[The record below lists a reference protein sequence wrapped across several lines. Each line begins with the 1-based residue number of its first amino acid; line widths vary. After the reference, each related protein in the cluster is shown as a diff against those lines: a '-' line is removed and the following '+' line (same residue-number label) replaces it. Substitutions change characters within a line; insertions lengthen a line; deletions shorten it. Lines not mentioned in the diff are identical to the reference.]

1 MTSKLSKHLK
11 RSKKPLP
18 EVEIIS
24 FGEYTRWDREDK
36 SLPKLIELTEQ
47 VKTEIGVEFGMI
59 VEISHGKGRYLQY
72 RIDHPPFKDENG
84 SVMPP
89 FEGEYQVRTNPYR
102 FFLGDT
108 IWAPV
113 ADKKGTWSLS
123 VFFDDT
129 LMAEKSI
136 ELV

>member
-1 MTSKLSKHLK
+1 MASKPSKQLK

-24 FGEYTRWDREDK
+24 FGEYTRWNNEDK
-36 SLPKLIELTEQ
+36 NLPKLIELTER
-47 VKTEIGVEFGMI
+47 VTADIGVEFGMI
-59 VEISHGKGRYLQY
+59 VEISHGKGRYLHY
-72 RIDHPPFKDENG
+72 RIDHPPFKDEKG
-84 SVMPP
+84 IVMSP
-89 FEGEYQVRTNPYR
+89 FEGEYQLRANPYR

-113 ADKKGTWSLS
+113 EDKKGTWTLS
-123 VFFDDT
+123 VYFDDT